1 MRCNPYPTAD
11 APRDRRGERAR
22 RRGAG
27 AAQRVSVYRK
37 SLRQSAGKK
46 EVTKLLFEF
55 ISSITQVY
63 HRNDGAN
70 APRAY
75 EKRSLT

>member
-1 MRCNPYPTAD
+1 MH
-11 APRDRRGERAR
+11 RAR
-22 RRGAG
+22 RRGVGG
-27 AAQRVSVYRK
+27 ASGHGGLSERSLYQK

-75 EKRSLT
+75 EKRSLP